1 MTGASTYFSSTY
13 AEARSK
19 FWDAGEAAGA
29 RMNSHQNPA
38 SGPDGGTLTT
48 DLAWFGPERPE
59 RVLLILSA
67 THGAEGFLGSG
78 IEVGFLRNG
87 LQRELPAGMGLVV
100 LHALNPFG
108 FAWIRRTNETNID
121 LNRNFVDHAAPHPE
135 NPGYEALADAIC
147 PADWSDDARAAA
159 DAKLVAY
166 GDAHGAA
173 ALQAAITSGQ
183 YRHADGVFYGGT
195 AASWSNQL
203 LSQLTRRLA
212 RDAKRIGVIDLH
224 SGLGPYGHGEIING
238 HQADRPGFRRVI
250 DWFGTDA
257 TSIADGTSSSA
268 PVEGDT
274 AMGMER
280 AAPAGVEVAGVT
292 LEYGTLPLKDMVDA
306 VRADNWLHV
315 HGRLE
320 SAAGRAIKRQI
331 RYAFY
336 PDQDDWKAMAWERAV
351 DVARRMAKGLAES

>member
-38 SGPDGGTLTT
+38 SGPNGETLTT
-48 DLAWFGPERPE
+48 DLAWFGPEHPE
-59 RVLLILSA
+59 RMLLILSA

-87 LQRELPAGMGLVV
+87 FPRELPPGMACVV

-108 FAWIRRTNETNID
+108 FAWIRRTNESNID
-121 LNRNFVDHAAPHPE
+121 LNRNFVDHAGSHPE
-135 NPGYEALADAIC
+135 NAGYELLREAIC
-147 PADWSDDARAAA
+147 PADWSEAGRAAA
-159 DAKLVAY
+159 DARLRAY
-166 GDAHGAA
+166 GAEHGAA

-203 LSQLTRRLA
+203 LSQLARRLA

-238 HQADRPGFRRVI
+238 HHADRRGFRTII
-250 DWFGTDA
+250 DWFGKDA

-274 AMGMER
+274 VMGMER
-280 AAPAGVEVAGVT
+280 AVPESVEIAGIT
-292 LEYGTLPLKDMVDA
+292 LEYGTLPLEEMVNA

-315 HGRLE
+315 HGRLDSSE
-320 SAAGRAIKRQI
+320 GRAIKSQI
-331 RYAFY
+331 RSAFY
-336 PDQDDWKAMAWERAV
+336 PDKDDWKSMAWERAV
-351 DVARRMAKGLAES
+351 DVARRMVKGLAES